1 MAKKAVDPIGNDI
14 DASEDQVESFFSDP
28 DNEKEIRKIS
38 GAAGYYWKRIP
49 EDKKPEIMQAIIK
62 ARK

>member
-1 MAKKAVDPIGNDI
+1 MARKAVDPTGNDI
-14 DASEDQVESFFSDP
+14 YVSEDQVESFFSDP
-28 DNEKEIRKIS
+28 DNEKEIRKVA

-49 EDKKPEIMQAIIK
+49 EERKPEIMQAIIK